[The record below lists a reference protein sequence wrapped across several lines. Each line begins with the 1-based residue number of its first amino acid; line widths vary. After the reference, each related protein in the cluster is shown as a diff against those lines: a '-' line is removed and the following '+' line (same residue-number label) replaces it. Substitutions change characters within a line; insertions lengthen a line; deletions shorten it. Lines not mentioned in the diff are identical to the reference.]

1 MTKKIIRLT
10 RSKLRSNTPGRPEV
24 VALECRARIDGV
36 VLPSVERLRT
46 MVVMMDGSAIYVR
59 EDPDVIL
66 ARCELLGHPVGVFT
80 REGAEEA
87 RRAGIE

>member
-24 VALECRARIDGV
+24 VALNVERIDGV
-36 VLPSVERLRT
+36 VLPSIERLRT

>member
-24 VALECRARIDGV
+24 ITIDVARIDGV
-36 VLPSVERLRT
+36 VLPSIERLRT
-46 MVVMMDGSAIYVR
+46 MVVMMDGSALYVR

>member
-1 MTKKIIRLT
+1 
-10 RSKLRSNTPGRPEV
+10 
-24 VALECRARIDGV
+24 
-36 VLPSVERLRT
+36 

-66 ARCELLGHPVGVFT
+66 ARCELLGHPIGVFT

>member
-24 VALECRARIDGV
+24 ITIDVARIDGV
-36 VLPSVERLRT
+36 VLPSIESLRT
-46 MVVMMDGSAIYVR
+46 MVVMLDGSAIYVR